1 MACSC
6 PHILKGPRGM
16 HSRCVSSAGL
26 LGPPFPPGPPEQP
39 WALSPTR
46 LETPQTSSSSGCWF
60 PHVSSNLQ
68 FSLPYSWLKNNNNH
82 NGILIPSHWKC
93 HLLKYTVS
101 FKKHL
106 EGIYVIIMTTMMIFM
121 SSIWS
126 QVLDCNFLGSRA
138 NVVRFSLWVP
148 KWHNN
153 ERLKHSE
160 A

>member
-6 PHILKGPRGM
+6 PHILKGPRGR

-26 LGPPFPPGPPEQP
+26 PGPPFPPGPPERP
-39 WALSPTR
+39 WAPSPTQ

-68 FSLPYSWLKNNNNH
+68 FSLPYSWLKNNHHH
-82 NGILIPSHWKC
+82 NGILISSRWKS

-106 EGIYVIIMTTMMIFM
+106 EGIYVIMMRIINPSKYQLITEEEVKWLV
-121 SSIWS
+121 SS
-126 QVLDCNFLGSRA
+126 LSRWA
-138 NVVRFSLWVP
+138 VCQEWRR
-148 KWHNN
+148 
-153 ERLKHSE
+153 EMG
-160 A
+160 